1 MRRQIIH
8 QDFLGTK
15 YFGALDGLRA
25 LSIVMVIGFHCN
37 LASTG
42 LFRWG
47 QYGVSLFFV
56 ISGFLITTLL
66 LRERDTAGQISLK
79 NFYIRRTLRIFPL
92 YYAAILIY
100 TALVI
105 ALEHGPQRGAF
116 FHNLPF
122 YFTYTSN
129 WFVDKDAGPRVIFA
143 FSWSLATE
151 EQFYLIWPGIVRF
164 ARRWWIP
171 LAIILSAAGV
181 DIFFEAGTDHG
192 WINFGATS
200 KRILT
205 SIATPICLGCGLA
218 YLLHSP
224 RGFAVAR
231 PILASAIA
239 APIALI
245 GLALSYHFYLVPL
258 MILFMV
264 LLVGACCI
272 RSDNGLAWALAN
284 PVVRYVGTISYGL
297 YLLHMLAMNG
307 TKKLR
312 GEHDWIFFLIALAI
326 SIALAS
332 ASYWMFELPFLR
344 LKNRFKRPDQ
354 PKAADHAEVK
364 APPSPSTLSFDP
376 IRA

>member
-1 MRRQIIH
+1 MRREVSH
-8 QDFLGTK
+8 QEFLGTK

-25 LSIVMVIGFHCN
+25 LSIVMVIGFHC
-37 LASTG
+37 G
-42 LFRWG
+42 LTDTSVFKWG

-105 ALEHGPQRGAF
+105 ALEHGPERGAF
-116 FHNLPF
+116 FRNLPF

-171 LAIILSAAGV
+171 LAIILSAACC
-181 DIFFEAGTDHG
+181 DMFFEAGIDRG
-192 WINFGATS
+192 WVGFGPTS
-200 KRILT
+200 NRILT

-224 RGFAVAR
+224 RGFGAAR
-231 PILASAIA
+231 LILARKIA
-239 APIALI
+239 APLALV
-245 GLALSYHFYLVPL
+245 GLALAYHFYLVPL
-258 MILFMV
+258 MLACMV

-272 RSDNGLAWALAN
+272 RSDNGLWWMLAN
-284 PVVRYVGTISYGL
+284 PVVRYIGTISYGL
-297 YLLHMLAMNG
+297 YLLHMLAMNA
-307 TKKLR
+307 TRKIR
-312 GEHDWIFFLIALAI
+312 SEHDWIFLLIAFAI

-344 LKNRFKRPDQ
+344 LKNRFKRAES
-354 PKAADHAEVK
+354 KVGENAEVK
-364 APPSPSTLSFDP
+364 ATKNRSTLGFDP